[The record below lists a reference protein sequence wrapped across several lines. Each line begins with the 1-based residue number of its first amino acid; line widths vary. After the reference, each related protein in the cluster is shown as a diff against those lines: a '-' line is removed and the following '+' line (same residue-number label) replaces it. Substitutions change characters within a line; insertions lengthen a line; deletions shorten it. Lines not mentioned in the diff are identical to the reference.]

1 MLFTDGAF
9 TPERIRNPQVRSAL
23 CAIAECGPPIIG
35 SCDLLGGVV
44 RYQDAPTMATLTK
57 AIQPGFSLEH
67 LRSALPNDS
76 SGAVRVPVR
85 SRSRSSFTTQAL
97 ASLDQFE
104 AALQLFEGVLDGME
118 MLVLAH
124 CVLVQMDEHD
134 RQTLAPLDTERAA
147 ALFLEQVF
155 QGIDFQP
162 FVDKLLGLACRS
174 VAAAPEKIDPKEE
187 AWLLPADIAP
197 SEDLTFRAR
206 TAAQP
211 AQLPYDGDRAYERVF
226 DAVTRTFHSL
236 QTRHVLLIGERG
248 VGKTTALAELARRAA
263 TGAVPL
269 LAECRKPR
277 YSGWCNRSQ
286 QTRHNAG
293 RKSLASCSQ

>member
-1 MLFTDGAF
+1 
-9 TPERIRNPQVRSAL
+9 
-23 CAIAECGPPIIG
+23 
-35 SCDLLGGVV
+35 
-44 RYQDAPTMATLTK
+44 MATLTK

-248 VGKTTALAELARRAA
+248 VGKTTVLAELARRAA

-269 LAECRKPR
+269 LAECRFVLVDCRYFAADEARPR
-277 YSGWCNRSQ
+277 LAGLLSRVVERPDLVVCLDGFASFLRAGTAGACKA
-286 QTRHNAG
+286 TLLTALPNA
-293 RKSLASCSQ
+293 RCRFVALLPPRRFEAY